1 MDGTQTAGGEVRAGS
16 IASWSDPVAAV
27 EWQTGGGNGI
37 EGTRCVTVVKGQRE
51 TERYDKGDGTVTGWA
66 VGHSILPFAVA
77 AAAAAAEPGPLH
89 TLTLRRSPWGNLL
102 EGATWGR
109 RISDAMQASGRT
121 GRAVASRRC
130 VELVAAAGCWG
141 AQAWE
146 KNNRGV
152 VTNFTCPPR
161 NSQQAGRR
169 GGPGHPCRPV
179 W

>member
-1 MDGTQTAGGEVRAGS
+1 MDGTQTAGGEVRAGR
-16 IASWSDPVAAV
+16 IASDLAAAV

-37 EGTRCVTVVKGQRE
+37 EGTRFVTVVKERQRD
-51 TERYDKGDGTVTGWA
+51 TIRGTVTGWA
-66 VGHSILPFAVA
+66 VGHSILPFAIA
-77 AAAAAAEPGPLH
+77 AAVAEPGPLH

-102 EGATWGR
+102 EGATWRR

-121 GRAVASRRC
+121 ERAGITVASSRRC

-169 GGPGHPCRPV
+169 GGPGHPCCPV